1 MHILLCSKVFL
12 KTRLKH
18 FRYLKLASHFMRSKK
33 LTNKKQKI
41 FSKKQKGFRDGLSY
55 STPQKSKET
64 GGNAI
69 TQRRSHPIPKFYI
82 FFMGWDRGWVIAF
95 PLVSLLF

>member
-18 FRYLKLASHFMRSKK
+18 FCYLRLALHFMRSKK
-33 LTNKKQKI
+33 LTNKKQKN

-55 STPQKSKET
+55 SAPQKSKET
-64 GGNAI
+64 RGNAI
-69 TQRRSHPIPKFYI
+69 TQPWSLPIPKF
-82 FFMGWDRGWVIAF
+82 
-95 PLVSLLF
+95 